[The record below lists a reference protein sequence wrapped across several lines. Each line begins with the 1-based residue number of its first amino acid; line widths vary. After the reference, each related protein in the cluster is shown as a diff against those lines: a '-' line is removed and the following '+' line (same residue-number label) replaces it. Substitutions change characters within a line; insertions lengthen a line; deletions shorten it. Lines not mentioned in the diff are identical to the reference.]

1 MREDVD
7 GGAAQVAAV
16 EGFGEGVDIHHR
28 TARGVDEVAA
38 GFHLRDAFGVDE
50 VLGGGGF
57 GYMQADDVGVGE
69 QGVER
74 GHGAGVAQRQAAFD
88 VVVEHVHAEQFGED
102 ADLRADVAVAD
113 DAQGFAAGFVRAGG
127 VFHPAAAMLGGVLF
141 GDAAQQHDDFG
152 QHQFGDAAGVG
163 EGGVEDRDA
172 TSGGGGEVDLIG
184 ADAEAAD
191 GEQVRGFVEHGLGD
205 AGARADA
212 DEVGFGNGGVERVA
226 REGGGVFFDTRV
238 AVAGEHADRGRVDA
252 FEENAVH
259 GVGVEGFV
267 DHGACSG
274 GVVGCFVC
282 VDLGARRWRGLAG

>member
-7 GGAAQVAAV
+7 GGAAQVAVV
-16 EGFGEGVDIHHR
+16 EGFGEGVDVDHGA
-28 TARGVDEVAA
+28 ARGVDEVAA

-113 DAQGFAAGFVRAGG
+113 DAEGFAAGFVRAGG

-141 GDAAQQHDDFG
+141 GDAA
-152 QHQFGDAAGVG
+152 
-163 EGGVEDRDA
+163 
-172 TSGGGGEVDLIG
+172 
-184 ADAEAAD
+184 
-191 GEQVRGFVEHGLGD
+191 
-205 AGARADA
+205 
-212 DEVGFGNGGVERVA
+212 
-226 REGGGVFFDTRV
+226 
-238 AVAGEHADRGRVDA
+238 
-252 FEENAVH
+252 
-259 GVGVEGFV
+259 
-267 DHGACSG
+267 
-274 GVVGCFVC
+274 
-282 VDLGARRWRGLAG
+282 